1 MPRYNAG
8 ARYNYLG
15 STRYNLLQVLT
26 LPPALYQR
34 LPHAKPV
41 VLDESGRRV
50 AVLENA
56 YDIVLTQE
64 INGEDTLAFKLPPND
79 PKRFEIVHERRVQL
93 VDQFYVIRRVRSGRD
108 EDGSRFIE
116 VHCEAEW
123 YDLMFAD
130 PLPVSQW
137 QDALAS
143 TVLGDILKGTGWQV
157 GTVEIT
163 ARRNLQL
170 DEKLMNRLQALRQ
183 VAEVWGGELQF
194 DTAKRTVSLL
204 RQVGR
209 KTPVAAF
216 VYRKN
221 LRNIQREVD
230 TLNLITRLYPYG
242 AKGLTIAAAN
252 NGLPYLEDFQYTTRI
267 RAAAIKDERFTNP
280 WHLKEKAQEI
290 LAQVSKPRVS
300 YTMRAADLSALAEL
314 QHEDLGLGDVVRV
327 YDQELDI
334 DIETRILR
342 WQYSVDRPW
351 DTELELSSTQP
362 GLEDLISQIDDT
374 ATGLEQADYV
384 DRQELQEMMVFNYL
398 VNSRADN
405 GFAGWVNNGWE
416 IDNENG
422 YSGPA
427 SFKCVGQYGVSKVL
441 SQRVWPAHRDAYTL
455 SFRVATENLQPG
467 PAARVGVE
475 VIIRYKDGSSETKW
489 LSIL

>member
-1 MPRYNAG
+1 M
-8 ARYNYLG
+8 
-15 STRYNLLQVLT
+15 
-26 LPPALYQR
+26 
-34 LPHAKPV
+34 
-41 VLDESGRRV
+41 
-50 AVLENA
+50 
-56 YDIVLTQE
+56 
-64 INGEDTLAFKLPPND
+64 
-79 PKRFEIVHERRVQL
+79 
-93 VDQFYVIRRVRSGRD
+93 RSGRD
-108 EDGSRFIE
+108 EDGKRFIE

-204 RQVGR
+204 QQVGR

-242 AKGLTIAAAN
+242 AKGLTIEAAN
-252 NGLPYLEDFQYTTRI
+252 NGVPYLEDFRYTTRI
-267 RAAAIKDERFTNP
+267 RAAAIKDDRFTNP

-362 GLEDLISQIDDT
+362 GLEDLISKLDDT

-384 DRQELQEMMVFNYL
+384 GRSELQEIMIFNYL
-398 VNSRADN
+398 INSRADQ
-405 GFAGWVNNGWE
+405 GFAGWVNNGWVV
-416 IDNENG
+416 DNQG

-427 SFKCVGQYGVSKVL
+427 SFRCDGQYGVSKVL
-441 SQRVWPAHRDAYTL
+441 SQQVWPAHRDAYTL
-455 SFRVATENLQPG
+455 SFRVATQDLRPG

-475 VIIRYKDGSSETKW
+475 VVIRYKDGTSETKF
-489 LSIL
+489 LSLL